1 MKKLVPVL
9 LSIFSIYLIT
19 MIWNEISLP
28 YNNSEK
34 IIGEYSKN
42 EHHHL
47 NDTLRFICFLVIPL
61 IIFTITYY
69 FLNKKKLYFY
79 EIFKGD
85 NKDFIEIEKNYKK
98 KIIFYFFC
106 NFSFSMSNFI
116 KSTRI

>member
-69 FLNKKKLYFY
+69 FLNKKKLH
-79 EIFKGD
+79 
-85 NKDFIEIEKNYKK
+85 
-98 KIIFYFFC
+98 
-106 NFSFSMSNFI
+106 
-116 KSTRI
+116 